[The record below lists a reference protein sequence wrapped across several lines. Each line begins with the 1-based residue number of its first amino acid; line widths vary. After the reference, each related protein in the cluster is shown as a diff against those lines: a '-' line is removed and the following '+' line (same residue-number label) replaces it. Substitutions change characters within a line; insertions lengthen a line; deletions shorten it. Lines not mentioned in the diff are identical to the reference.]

1 MKRHSKQDAAV
12 TAANK
17 KANTPKRENTQ
28 KRKKLERARQ
38 LAYLIHD
45 DLHLTFGQC
54 VQLILTNYTYGHVIA
69 NRNIC
74 EFNLAHADNKNVAV
88 LGEKTISL
96 FDEGTFNTLLAKKL
110 EWAASAVQS
119 NA

>member
-1 MKRHSKQDAAV
+1 MKKHSKQDAAT

-17 KANTPKRENTQ
+17 KANAPKRDNVQ

-54 VQLILTNYTYGHVIA
+54 VQLILTDHTGGHLIA
-69 NRNIC
+69 NRNI
-74 EFNLAHADNKNVAV
+74 EKHNENVEPAF
-88 LGEKTISL
+88 GEKTISL

-110 EWAASAVQS
+110 EWAASVAPF